1 MHYLNIVG
9 YYRKKRIL
17 KELKQIINLFILLFV
32 IKRSRSSVWLERLT
46 VTQEV
51 ASSSLVDSAK
61 KIRHLV
67 NILSAFYFFGY
78 VLATIIKL
86 IKIISLLKSLKSNLR
101 FK

>member
-61 KIRHLV
+61 MLIVKTIGIFNLWL
-67 NILSAFYFFGY
+67 IL
-78 VLATIIKL
+78 L
-86 IKIISLLKSLKSNLR
+86 IY
-101 FK
+101 